1 MQRQLDRELDA
12 LKSVILDMGQA
23 VEKAVEEATFGL
35 VERDA
40 ERLGRV
46 REIEDSINHFHLEVD
61 EKCLKLIAQQSPLAA
76 DLRLILAIIKIN
88 ADLERM
94 GDQAMNIS
102 FNVRDYLS
110 KPQLDQATRIAE
122 MATVVRKMITDSL
135 DAFIRGDVKLAEA
148 VLLQDDT
155 VDEGKH
161 AVFRSLIEQMKR
173 EPASVDGAIDLLLV
187 SRNLERLGDH
197 ATNIAEDVI
206 FVSTG
211 KDIRHGGFHRPP
223 DGSGSK

>member
-1 MQRQLDRELDA
+1 MQRQIDLELNA
-12 LKSVILDMGQA
+12 LRKTILEMGRA
-23 VEKAVEEATFGL
+23 VEAAVEESTQGL
-35 VERDA
+35 IERNT

-46 REIEDSINHFHLEVD
+46 RALEDKINEYHLEVD

-88 ADLERM
+88 SDLERM

-102 FNVRDYLS
+102 FNVKDYLT
-110 KPQLDQATRIAE
+110 KPPLDAAVKIGD
-122 MATVVRKMITDSL
+122 MATVVRKMMTDAL
-135 DAFIRGDVKLAEA
+135 EAFIKGDVKLSES

-161 AVFRSLIEQMKR
+161 NMFRLLIDVMKKDSG
-173 EPASVDGAIDLLLV
+173 SVDGAVDLLLI

-211 KDIRHGGFHRPP
+211 KDIRHGGFN
-223 DGSGSK
+223 SGK